1 MCVQRKHSSQLKVR
15 LGHPACKDE
24 LDTLRRREE
33 DRQSQYH
40 SAINRTYQEL
50 QVCSPLL

>member
-15 LGHPACKDE
+15 LGHPACKEE
-24 LDTLRRREE
+24 LDALRRREE
-33 DRQSQYH
+33 DRQSQYR
-40 SAINRTYQEL
+40 SRINRIYEEL